1 MNKLKDHLGN
11 EYKDIE
17 ELAGAYNLPPYIVKS
32 RLRSGYTMEE
42 ALTKKYAGYNQ
53 PHYDHNGTKFSTL
66 KEMCKYYG
74 ISEANY
80 LVRLRNGW
88 SMKNALTIPVRGQA
102 CVDHEGT
109 RFSSMAK
116 MADYWGIPYETF
128 YRRYKVQG
136 KSLEEALTLDYEQV
150 IDHLGNKFRTKIEM
164 CRYHDISYSTFIT
177 RKSKGWSLKDCLTKR
192 VQGRAR
198 KLVRSKGINYF

>member
-1 MNKLKDHLGN
+1 
-11 EYKDIE
+11 
-17 ELAGAYNLPPYIVKS
+17 
-32 RLRSGYTMEE
+32 MEE

-88 SMKNALTIPVRGQA
+88 SMKNALTTPVRGQA
-102 CVDHEGT
+102 CVDHEGEK
-109 RFSSMAK
+109 FPSMTK
-116 MADYWGIPYETF
+116 MCEYWGVPYELF

-136 KSLEEALTLDYEQV
+136 KSLEESLTLGSDYETV
-150 IDHLGNKFRTKIEM
+150 FDHLGNRFTTQVEM
-164 CRYHDISYSTFIT
+164 CRFYGISYTTFWV
-177 RKSKGWSLKDCLTKR
+177 RKNKGWSIKDALTKG
-192 VQGRAR
+192 VQGRTR
-198 KLVRSKGINYF
+198 KLVRRKGINYF